1 MEKQWIYNAF
11 CYFLYSS
18 GFRSVTAPAIK
29 LINFRSQLRLEEHS
43 IGHFFLMESEQEVSY
58 TVFFKDRKAN
68 FVNQLNSKNLLKFP
82 LRHRLNRRSIFRWC
96 HPRNFLELSGEIVNG
111 SIPQVLGNL
120 SEVHLFGTDQFLG
133 CINL

>member
-29 LINFRSQLRLEEHS
+29 LINFRSQSRLEEHS

-68 FVNQLNSKNLLKFP
+68 FVNQLNNKKPWRMNLQGFLHAEKGTWTLTGLLP
-82 LRHRLNRRSIFRWC
+82 LEPES
-96 HPRNFLELSGEIVNG
+96 SA
-111 SIPQVLGNL
+111 SAIPPLL
-120 SEVHLFGTDQFLG
+120 RAHL
-133 CINL
+133 